1 MLNMRPFPRDY
12 QPLGLAIEPK
22 SDADRERLLEPLQ
35 QIAAGDPSCMPIVD
49 PETGRVRIP
58 ARSEAHIAEIVAA
71 LGKTGIAFGVGAP
84 QVAYRE
90 MPTVSADVDYTHQSR
105 SGGAVEFARVR
116 IRFEPNPRSLTNT
129 FLNGDA
135 AGEIPAHF
143 LSGIEQGLRSVTACG
158 PLRGYPVVACRITLL
173 GGAFH
178 ETDSSVTAFEIAA
191 RAAFLDAGPLSG
203 MKLFEPMLEI
213 EINTPKAH
221 APAVL
226 ADFKS
231 RRGVSNAKEATPGIV
246 TFAGFAPLATMLGY
260 DAHLKS
266 IAGQGATHA
275 WKLAGLEEVRPDS
288 S

>member
-12 QPLGLAIEPK
+12 QPLGLAIQPR

-35 QIAAGDPSCMPIVD
+35 QIAAGDPTCAPIVD
-49 PETGRVRIP
+49 PETGHVRIP
-58 ARSEAHIAEIVAA
+58 ARSEEHIAEIVAA
-71 LGKTGIAFGVGAP
+71 LGETGIAFGVGVP

-105 SGGAVEFARVR
+105 SGGAAEFARVR

-129 FLNGDA
+129 FLNSDA
-135 AGEIPAHF
+135 AAEIPAHF
-143 LSGIEQGLRSVTACG
+143 LSGIELGLRSVTACG

-178 ETDSSVTAFEIAA
+178 ESDSSTTAFEIAA
-191 RAAFLDAGPLSG
+191 RAAFLDAGPLSA
-203 MKLFEPMLEI
+203 MKLFEPMLEV
-213 EINTPKAH
+213 EINAPKMH

-226 ADFKS
+226 ADFRA

-260 DAHLKS
+260 DAHLKF
-266 IAGQGATHA
+266 IAGQGANYA
-275 WKLAGLEEVRPDS
+275 WKLAGLEEVRPIS